1 MILYHRELQPTFHDS
16 REKGVQLT
24 FLESVQ
30 MMKLC
35 RHSIMINK
43 EALQTFNDSEYMRM
57 FLENSSEFY
66 IQEKKVAQT
75 PQNSIDRE
83 CPVNIL

>member
-16 REKGVQLT
+16 REKKGVQLT

-43 EALQTFNDSEYMRM
+43 EALQIFNDSEYMRM
-57 FLENSSEFY
+57 FLENRS
-66 IQEKKVAQT
+66 
-75 PQNSIDRE
+75 
-83 CPVNIL
+83 